1 MKAHFSRF
9 MPQPLTAILISILA
23 LIVLIAPWATTP
35 RIALDSTS
43 AQIGMIAIFLTT
55 AVVGAGLNPIHLRPS
70 MKVVLTTIPLY
81 VAAML
86 LPPAVAALTAGI
98 SNLIVHL
105 MTRSRSGNTP
115 SDIVTAAGRWVIIAF
130 LSAWVAQRT
139 ASDQLPVSL
148 VLLSVAVVMF
158 TCDIVTAALEIA
170 PMSGE
175 PPWRVMAVLLREI
188 SLPEGTQYLLGML
201 AILAATQ
208 QAWSLVLW
216 VLPVFIVYRSFKH
229 AKEMHDGTS
238 KLLESMADAVDLRD
252 PYTGGHSRRV
262 TEYSLH
268 ILHEMGVRGPEVDL
282 IRSAARV
289 HDIGKIGIP
298 DQILNK
304 PGRLTDEEKRIMDSH
319 PVRGAE
325 LLARYTDFARGMDIV
340 RYHHERWDGQGYPD
354 GLKDLDIPFGAR
366 VVAVAD
372 SFDAMTS
379 DRPYRA
385 GMPINKAAQIL
396 RAGRGYQ
403 WEPTIVDAFL
413 SYLEKE
419 LPQIRLSSTATAANS
434 ISTAKAL
441 SEPAVM

>member
-9 MPQPLTAILISILA
+9 MPQPLTAIVINILA
-23 LIVLIAPWATTP
+23 LIILSASWVATP
-35 RIALDSTS
+35 AIALDSTS
-43 AQIGMIAIFLTT
+43 TQVGTIAIFLTA
-55 AVVGAGLNPIHLRPS
+55 AVIGAGLNPIHLRPS

-98 SNLIVHL
+98 SNLVVQL
-105 MTRSRSGNTP
+105 MIRSHSGNKP
-115 SDIVTAAGRWVIIAF
+115 SDIATAAGRWVIIAF
-130 LSAWVAQRT
+130 LSAWVAQRAT
-139 ASDQLPVSL
+139 NDQLPVSL

-158 TCDIVTAALEIA
+158 TSDIVTAALEIA

-175 PPWRVMAVLLREI
+175 PPWRVMVVLLREI
-188 SLPEGTQYLLGML
+188 SLPEGTQYLLGIL

-216 VLPVFIVYRSFKH
+216 VLPTCIVYRSFKQ

-268 ILHEMGVRGPEVDL
+268 ILHEMGVMGPEVDL

-319 PVRGAE
+319 PARGAE

-340 RYHHERWDGQGYPD
+340 RHHHERWDGQGYPD
-354 GLKDLDIPFGAR
+354 RLKGLDIPFGAR
-366 VVAVAD
+366 VIAVAD

-379 DRPYRA
+379 DRPYRI
-385 GMPINKAAQIL
+385 GMPTDKAAQIL
-396 RAGRGYQ
+396 REGRGHQ
-403 WEPTIVDAFL
+403 WEATIVDAFL

-419 LPQIRLSSTATAANS
+419 HPQARLSSTVTAANS
-434 ISTAKAL
+434 ISMANSL
-441 SEPAVM
+441 VEPAIM

>member
-1 MKAHFSRF
+1 MKASFSRF
-9 MPQPLTAILISILA
+9 IPQPLTAILMSILA
-23 LIVLIAPWATTP
+23 LIILIAPWLNTSA
-35 RIALDSTS
+35 IALNSTS
-43 AQIGMIAIFLTT
+43 AQIGLIAIFLIA
-55 AVVGAGLNPIHLRPS
+55 AVIGTGMHPIHLRPS
-70 MKVVLTTIPLY
+70 IKVVLTTVPLY

-86 LPPAVAALTAGI
+86 LPPAVAGLTAGI
-98 SNLIVHL
+98 STLIWQL
-105 MTRSRSGNTP
+105 LTRSQRGNTP
-115 SDIVTAAGRWVIIAF
+115 SDVATAAGRWVIIAF

-139 ASDQLPVSL
+139 ANYHMPLPL

-175 PPWRVMAVLLREI
+175 PPWRVMAILLREI
-188 SLPEGTQYLLGML
+188 SLPESAQYLLG
-201 AILAATQ
+201 ILAALAAAQ

-216 VLPVFIVYRSFKH
+216 VLPVCIVYRSFKH

-262 TEYSLH
+262 TEYSLR
-268 ILHEMGVRGPEVDL
+268 ILHEMGIIGPEVDL

-304 PGRLTDEEKRIMDSH
+304 PGRLTNEEKRIMDSH

-340 RYHHERWDGQGYPD
+340 RNHHERWDGEGYPD
-354 GLKDLDIPFGAR
+354 GLKGLDIPFGAR
-366 VVAVAD
+366 VIAVAD

-385 GMPINKAAQIL
+385 GMPTDKAVQIL
-396 RAGRGYQ
+396 REGRGQQ
-403 WEPTIVDAFL
+403 WEPMIIDAFL
-413 SYLEKE
+413 RQLEIE
-419 LPQIRLSSTATAANS
+419 HPQIEPTTTVTPADPTSSTQ
-434 ISTAKAL
+434 AL
-441 SEPAVM
+441 VKSAMV

>member
-9 MPQPLTAILISILA
+9 MPQPLTAIVISILA
-23 LIVLIAPWATTP
+23 LIILIAPWIDTPTLALTTIP
-35 RIALDSTS
+35 MHTGL
-43 AQIGMIAIFLTT
+43 IAIFLSITIIS
-55 AVVGAGLNPIHLRPS
+55 AGMNPIHFQHNI
-70 MKVVLTTIPLY
+70 KVFLTTVPLF

-98 SNLIVHL
+98 STLISQL
-105 MTRSRSGNTP
+105 LTRSHSGNTP
-115 SDIVTAAGRWVIIAF
+115 SDIATVSGRWVIIAF
-130 LSAWVAQRT
+130 LSAWVAQRST
-139 ASDQLPVSL
+139 AEQLPLPL

-158 TCDIVTAALEIA
+158 TGDIITAALEIA
-170 PMSGE
+170 SMSGA
-175 PPWRVMAVLLREI
+175 PPRRVIAILLREL
-188 SLPEGTQYLLGML
+188 SLPESAQYLLG
-201 AILAATQ
+201 ILAALAAVQ

-216 VLPVFIVYRSFKH
+216 ILPICIVYRSFKH

-262 TEYSLH
+262 TEFTLG
-268 ILHEMGVRGPEVDL
+268 ILHEMSVIGPEVDL

-304 PGRLTDEEKRIMDSH
+304 PGRLTDEEKLIMDSH

-340 RYHHERWDGQGYPD
+340 RHHHERWDGQGYPA
-354 GLKDLDIPFGAR
+354 GLKGLDIPFGAR

-385 GMPINKAAQIL
+385 GIPINKAAQIMHE
-396 RAGRGYQ
+396 GRGQQ
-403 WEPTIVDAFL
+403 WEPVIVDAFL
-413 SYLEKE
+413 RHLEKE
-419 LPQIRLSSTATAANS
+419 HPQV
-434 ISTAKAL
+434 
-441 SEPAVM
+441 EPATTAINTVPISPPQALAESTIV

>member
-86 LPPAVAALTAGI
+86 LPPAVAGLTAGI
-98 SNLIVHL
+98 STLIWQL
-105 MTRSRSGNTP
+105 LTRSQRGNTP
-115 SDIVTAAGRWVIIAF
+115 SDVATAAARWVIIAF

-139 ASDQLPVSL
+139 ANYHMPLPL

-175 PPWRVMAVLLREI
+175 PPWRVMAILLREI
-188 SLPEGTQYLLGML
+188 SLPESAQYLLG
-201 AILAATQ
+201 ILAALAAAQ

-216 VLPVFIVYRSFKH
+216 VLPVCIVYRSFKH

-262 TEYSLH
+262 TEYSLR
-268 ILHEMGVRGPEVDL
+268 ILHEMGIIGPEVDL

-325 LLARYTDFARGMDIV
+325 LLARYTDFARGMEIV

-354 GLKDLDIPFGAR
+354 GLKGLDIPFGAR

-385 GMPINKAAQIL
+385 GMPINKATQIL
-396 RAGRGYQ
+396 REGRGQQ
-403 WEPTIVDAFL
+403 WEPIIVDAFL
-413 SYLEKE
+413 RYLEKE
-419 LPQIRLSSTATAANS
+419 HPQIEPSTPATAAEP
-434 ISTAKAL
+434 ISPSQAL
-441 SEPAVM
+441 ARSAMM